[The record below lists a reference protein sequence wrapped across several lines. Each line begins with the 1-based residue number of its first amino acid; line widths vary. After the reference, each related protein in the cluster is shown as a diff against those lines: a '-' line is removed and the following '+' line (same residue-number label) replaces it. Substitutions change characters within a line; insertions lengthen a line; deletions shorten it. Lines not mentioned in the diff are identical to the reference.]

1 MELLLK
7 DVKCSSKYFIAKD
20 CVSKINLFLSVITF
34 IQNAYKK
41 NFGLKYTLIVVFL
54 VSGSLKLRSQNLPII
69 DSLFYTD
76 NSEKKIRK
84 FLKPKSK
91 YNPLAYLG
99 SSALFIYQ
107 NVVSEQ
113 IQATCSYQHS
123 CSEFTKL
130 CIRDYGF
137 IKGALMGINQILA
150 CMPALQYEVHP
161 IFLTPTALI
170 KNEHY
175 LKR

>member
-1 MELLLK
+1 MGLK
-7 DVKCSSKYFIAKD
+7 NIIVI
-20 CVSKINLFLSVITF
+20 LFLFT
-34 IQNAYKK
+34 
-41 NFGLKYTLIVVFL
+41 
-54 VSGSLKLRSQNLPII
+54 GSLKVASQNLPII
-69 DSLFYTD
+69 DSLFYID

-99 SSALFIYQ
+99 SSALFVYQ

-123 CSEFTKL
+123 CSDFTKL

-137 IKGALMGINQILA
+137 IKGSLMGINQILA

-175 LKR
+175 LKH